1 MRLLHWTTTR
11 IMDRY
16 RCACPIHEELL
27 AGLVLLSQHHI
38 LFPPPP
44 LVQLAEATV
53 LVAVG
58 IRLPVL
64 FPKQLLRHVWMLLPL
79 PVKIGEVGHREHRR
93 AAARRTAEQRRL
105 KWVIVPLRSE
115 RPRNLG
121 GLGPVQ
127 VLVGG
132 AEPNRATSGDLPQ
145 PQAHIKLQ
153 SKNFFDLAHGQSP
166 SWQADPPFR
175 GEAACH

>member
-1 MRLLHWTTTR
+1 MRLLRWTTTR

-16 RCACPIHEELL
+16 RCSCPINEQLL
-27 AGLVLLSQHHI
+27 AGLVLLAQHHI
-38 LFPPPP
+38 LFPSPP
-44 LVQLAEATV
+44 LIQLAEATV

-105 KWVIVPLRSE
+105 KSVIVPLGSEGIDLKLFGFIPEPVFTFVPESRSGSSGNTVRHHPGIE
-115 RPRNLG
+115 FILPRI
-121 GLGPVQ
+121 
-127 VLVGG
+127 
-132 AEPNRATSGDLPQ
+132 PQ
-145 PQAHIKLQ
+145 PAI
-153 SKNFFDLAHGQSP
+153 
-166 SWQADPPFR
+166 
-175 GEAACH
+175 